1 MEPDK
6 PQGTET
12 EIPIEASR
20 FEQGMMERLAEALK
34 EGHLK
39 SAIQC
44 VRDNHLIPIWYTPF
58 MFCGKPGDP
67 RALPNPQ
74 EMGPCLRKSAR
85 VIAWMVVEG
94 ILPARDPDTWMP
106 LAFEPVTPDW
116 LVKWSDLEEAAIE
129 HMGLRTGYIEALEGG
144 IAEVSLDDQNASEL
158 SPNAKRNY
166 HRLIRAL
173 AALANLDLT
182 HHYKAAEVLMS
193 KASEQ
198 GLPYPQKVDTWAGI
212 LKRANSTD

>member
-12 EIPIEASR
+12 ETPDEVSR
-20 FEQGMMERLAEALK
+20 FEQEMLKRLAEALK

-44 VRDNHLIPIWYTPF
+44 IHDNHLIPIWYAPF

-67 RALPNPQ
+67 QALPNPQ

-85 VIAWMVVEG
+85 VIAWMVVED

-144 IAEVSLDDQNASEL
+144 TAEVSLYNPNKSAKLAVLERAAIKFWGNADVKE
-158 SPNAKRNY
+158 PDTYPKTNAIIAWLVERGYSHTLAEKAVSI
-166 HRLIRAL
+166 IRPEGA
-173 AALANLDLT
+173 
-182 HHYKAAEVLMS
+182 KKGRRPE
-193 KASEQ
+193 
-198 GLPYPQKVDTWAGI
+198 
-212 LKRANSTD
+212 